1 MCNTEIYYL
10 YRDAGN
16 YKKGN
21 TVVVEGTFSEE
32 QISTIMECLNEGE
45 YFIPKQVGLP
55 EERFGKW
62 TQDDHCWFELSRDG
76 FRKTEAVAT
85 VTITAE
91 ELVSN
96 FIEAKGAW
104 RDWE

>member
-10 YRDAGN
+10 YRDASN

-21 TVVVEGTFSEE
+21 TVIVSGTFSEE
-32 QISTIMECLNEGE
+32 QIDTIIECLDEGE

-62 TQDDHCWFELSRDG
+62 TKDDHCWFELNRDG
-76 FRKTEAVAT
+76 FRKTEAMAT
-85 VTITAE
+85 VAITAE
-91 ELVSN
+91 ALVSN
-96 FIEAKGAW
+96 FIKAKGAW

>member
-21 TVVVEGTFSEE
+21 TVVIEGTFSEE
-32 QISTIMECLNEGE
+32 QIRTIMECLNEEE

-55 EERFGKW
+55 EERFSKW
-62 TQDDHCWFELSRDG
+62 TPDDHCWFELSREG
-76 FRKTEAVAT
+76 FRKTEAAAT
-85 VTITAE
+85 VAITAE

-96 FIEAKGAW
+96 FIKAKGAW